1 MGRRAGTT
9 NVVPVSSAFNCDVF
23 VAHRQTDRQA
33 GAEVS
38 LKLGIALQ
46 GFCLSAGRHRGEG
59 PIIILENPH
68 RDFEPCL
75 TFSSSKYP
83 LMLWR

>member
-1 MGRRAGTT
+1 MLFLCHLHLT
-9 NVVPVSSAFNCDVF
+9 VMCLWP
-23 VAHRQTDRQA
+23 TDRQT

-75 TFSSSKYP
+75 TFSKYP